1 MLDDKI
7 SPMLA
12 YPADPFDSR
21 RHLYEIKWDGTRC
34 LLFKKGGKIR
44 LQNRRLETITQRYP
58 ELQVLTEQIAAQ
70 NAILDGEL
78 VVLAGGLTD
87 FPKLQQREHLAD
99 PTKISLLAKKIPA
112 TYVAFDLLF
121 LNDVK
126 LVTWPLVDRKDR
138 LSKILRESPHL
149 IESRFVREQGRVFF
163 RETVSQG
170 LEGVMAKTLDG
181 PYLMGRRSRL
191 WLKIKARLEKEC
203 TVLGYTQGEGSRQD
217 TFGALLLATRE
228 QEGWRY
234 RGKVGSGFSESD
246 LKEMTAR
253 LKDLQT
259 DRPPLQR
266 APAVRGVQWVR
277 PELRVRVSFQEE
289 TTRGHFRAP
298 VFLGWGGDA

>member
-34 LLFKKGGKIR
+34 LLFKKGGEIR

-58 ELQVLTEQIAAQ
+58 ELQALTKQIAAQ

-78 VVLAGGLTD
+78 VVLTGGLTD
-87 FPKLQQREHLAD
+87 FPRLQQREHIAD
-99 PTKISLLAKKIPA
+99 PTKISLLSKKIPA

-121 LNDVK
+121 LNDDK
-126 LVTWPLVDRKDR
+126 LVTRPLVDRKER

-149 IESRFVREQGRVFF
+149 IESRFVREGGRVFF
-163 RETVSQG
+163 QEAVSQG
-170 LEGVMAKTLDG
+170 LEGIMAKTLD
-181 PYLMGRRSRL
+181 GRRSRL
-191 WLKIKARLEKEC
+191 WLKIKPRLEKEC
-203 TVLGYTQGEGSRQD
+203 TVLGYTQGAGARQG
-217 TFGALLLATRE
+217 TFGALLLATWE
-228 QEGWRY
+228 KEGWRY

-246 LKEMTAR
+246 LKEMATR
-253 LKDLQT
+253 LKDMKT
-259 DRPPLQR
+259 DGPPLR
-266 APAVRGVQWVR
+266 RVPAVRGVQWVR

>member
-7 SPMLA
+7 APMLA

-34 LLFKKGGKIR
+34 LLFKKGGEIR
-44 LQNRRLETITQRYP
+44 LQNRRLETITERYP
-58 ELQVLTEQIAAQ
+58 ELQVLTKQIAAT

-99 PTKISLLAKKIPA
+99 PTKISLLAQKIPA

-121 LNDVK
+121 LNDDK

-138 LSKILRESPHL
+138 LSNILRESPQL

-163 RETVSQG
+163 REAVSQG
-170 LEGVMAKTLDG
+170 LEGIMAKTLDG

-191 WLKIKARLEKEC
+191 WLKIKPRLEKEC
-203 TVLGYTQGEGSRQD
+203 TVLGYTQGEGARQD

-228 QEGWRY
+228 QKGWRY
-234 RGKVGSGFSESD
+234 RGKVGSGFSEAD
-246 LKEMTAR
+246 LREMTAR
-253 LKDLQT
+253 LKELQT
-259 DRPPLQR
+259 DGPPLQR
-266 APAVRGVQWVR
+266 VPAIRGVQWVR

>member
-34 LLFKKGGKIR
+34 LLFKKGGDIR

-58 ELQVLTEQIAAQ
+58 ELQVLAKQIAAQ

-99 PTKISLLAKKIPA
+99 PTKISLVSKKIPA
-112 TYVAFDLLF
+112 TFVAFDLLF
-121 LNDVK
+121 LNDDK
-126 LVTWPLVDRKDR
+126 LVTWPLVDRKER
-138 LSKILRESPHL
+138 LSKILRESPQL
-149 IESRFVREQGRVFF
+149 IESRFVRERGRVFF
-163 RETVSQG
+163 REAVSQG
-170 LEGVMAKTLDG
+170 LEGIMAKTLDS

-191 WLKIKARLEKEC
+191 WLKIKPRLEKEC
-203 TVLGYTQGEGSRQD
+203 TVLGFTQGTGARQD

-228 QEGWRY
+228 KGGWRY

-246 LKEMTAR
+246 LKEMVRR

-259 DRPPLQR
+259 DGPPLR
-266 APAVRGVQWVR
+266 RVPAVRGVQWVR